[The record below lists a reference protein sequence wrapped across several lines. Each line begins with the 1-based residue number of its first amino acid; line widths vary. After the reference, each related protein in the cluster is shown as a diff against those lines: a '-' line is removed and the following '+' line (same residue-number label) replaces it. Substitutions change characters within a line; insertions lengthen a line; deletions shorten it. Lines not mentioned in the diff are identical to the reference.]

1 MLDAHTRVIQFRP
14 VPEHCFLLSF
24 GQSCEHYLQARICVN
39 RSSCRLPCSSCRLPC
54 IALTLLGVSWVL
66 ELVVFRL
73 QTLVLF
79 ALLVLLALL
88 HTSTM
93 VLRMLH

>member
-1 MLDAHTRVIQFRP
+1 
-14 VPEHCFLLSF
+14 
-24 GQSCEHYLQARICVN
+24 
-39 RSSCRLPCSSCRLPC
+39 
-54 IALTLLGVSWVL
+54 LGVSWVL